1 MDIKQI
7 HIDELRQYD
16 AVCVLGPTAC
26 GKTSFAVALA
36 LAMGNAEIL
45 SADSRQVYRHMDIG
59 TGKDFCE
66 YGTVPYHL
74 IDIVEA
80 GTKYN
85 LFEYQKDFSK
95 AYQDIRSRGGF
106 PIICGGSG
114 LYIEAVTKP
123 GYNLKAVEPDAQL
136 RAELEKKSFEE
147 LVEQFTALKR
157 KHGTEPHN
165 HTDFDTKKRLIR
177 ALEIE
182 LAIDEP
188 CESTSCN
195 ADTISIEQKCG
206 SSKADTINEAVISS
220 NALQVNNSDYIV
232 DNCKLVLP
240 TNVYFIG
247 LEISPERRR
256 AKIDRRLDARLNEG
270 MIDEVRKLLDS
281 GIKAEDL
288 VYYGLEYKFVTQYL
302 TGETSYEWMKEHLA
316 IAIHQFAKRQMT
328 WFRGMER
335 RGTTIHWIPAE

>member
-1 MDIKQI
+1 MTENLIGNSTLPAFDK
-7 HIDELRQYD
+7 LRRYD

-45 SADSRQVYRHMDIG
+45 SADSRQVYRRMDIG
-59 TGKDFCE
+59 TGKDLCE

-123 GYNLKAVEPDAQL
+123 GYNLKAVEPDAAL
-136 RAELEKKSFEE
+136 RASLEEKSFDE
-147 LVEQFTALKR
+147 LLEQFKALKL
-157 KHGTEPHN
+157 KHGSQPHN
-165 HTDFDTKKRLIR
+165 HTDYDTKKRLIR

-182 LAIDEP
+182 LAIDSANQNFQSPKTQNTVSYKTIGDVEGQAH
-188 CESTSCN
+188 STTTN
-195 ADTISIEQKCG
+195 
-206 SSKADTINEAVISS
+206 
-220 NALQVNNSDYIV
+220 
-232 DNCKLVLP
+232 LVLP
-240 TNVYFIG
+240 RKVYFNG

-256 AKIDRRLDARLNEG
+256 AKIDRRLEARLNEG

-302 TGETSYEWMKEHLA
+302 TGEISYEWMKEHLA

-335 RGTTIHWIPAE
+335 RGATIHWIPAE

>member
-1 MDIKQI
+1 MTENLIGNSTLPAFDK
-7 HIDELRQYD
+7 LRQYD

-45 SADSRQVYRHMDIG
+45 SADSRQVYRRMDIG
-59 TGKDFCE
+59 TGKDLCE

-95 AYQDIRSRGGF
+95 AYQDIRNRGRF

-123 GYNLKAVEPDAQL
+123 GYNLKAVEPDARL
-136 RAELEKKSFEE
+136 REELEQKSFEE
-147 LVEQFTALKR
+147 LLEQFISLKR
-157 KHGTEPHN
+157 KHGAQPHN
-165 HTDFDTKKRLIR
+165 HTDYDTKKRLIR

-182 LAIDEP
+182 LAIDAAEQNP
-188 CESTSCN
+188 EIPIIQNT
-195 ADTISIEQKCG
+195 AD
-206 SSKADTINEAVISS
+206 
-220 NALQVNNSDYIV
+220 
-232 DNCKLVLP
+232 LVLP
-240 TNVYFIG
+240 KNVYFIG

-256 AKIDRRLDARLNEG
+256 AKIDRRLEARLNEG

-281 GIKAEDL
+281 GIQAEDL

>member
-1 MDIKQI
+1 MTENLIGNSTLPAFDK
-7 HIDELRQYD
+7 LRQYD

-36 LAMGNAEIL
+36 LAMGDAEIL
-45 SADSRQVYRHMDIG
+45 SADSRQVYRRMDIG
-59 TGKDFCE
+59 TGKDLCE

-95 AYQDIRSRGGF
+95 AYRDIRSRGRF

-123 GYNLKAVEPDAQL
+123 GYNLKAVEPDAKL
-136 RAELEKKSFEE
+136 REELEQKSFEE
-147 LVEQFTALKR
+147 LLEQFISLKR
-157 KHGTEPHN
+157 KHGAQPHN
-165 HTDFDTKKRLIR
+165 HTDYDTKKRLIR
-177 ALEIE
+177 TLEIE
-182 LAIDEP
+182 LAI
-188 CESTSCN
+188 
-195 ADTISIEQKCG
+195 EQGYDAKEI
-206 SSKADTINEAVISS
+206 DRNIDLE
-220 NALQVNNSDYIV
+220 
-232 DNCKLVLP
+232 LP
-240 TNVYFIG
+240 KNVYFIG

-256 AKIDRRLDARLNEG
+256 AKIDRRLEARLNEG

-335 RGTTIHWIPAE
+335 RGATIHWIPAE

>member
-1 MDIKQI
+1 MTENLIGNSTLPAFDK
-7 HIDELRQYD
+7 LRQYD

-45 SADSRQVYRHMDIG
+45 SADSRQVYRRMDIG
-59 TGKDFCE
+59 TGKDLCE

-95 AYQDIRSRGGF
+95 AYRDIRNRGRF

-123 GYNLKAVEPDAQL
+123 GYNLKAVEPDARL
-136 RAELEKKSFEE
+136 REELEQKSFEE
-147 LVEQFTALKR
+147 LLEQFISLKR
-157 KHGTEPHN
+157 KHGAQPHN
-165 HTDFDTKKRLIR
+165 HTDYDTKKRLIR

-182 LAIDEP
+182 LAIDAAEQNP
-188 CESTSCN
+188 EIPIIQNT
-195 ADTISIEQKCG
+195 AD
-206 SSKADTINEAVISS
+206 
-220 NALQVNNSDYIV
+220 
-232 DNCKLVLP
+232 LVLP
-240 TNVYFIG
+240 KNVYFIG

-256 AKIDRRLDARLNEG
+256 AKIDRRLEARLNEG

-281 GIKAEDL
+281 GIQAEDL

-335 RGTTIHWIPAE
+335 RGATIHWIPAE

>member
-1 MDIKQI
+1 MTENLIGNSTLPAFDK
-7 HIDELRQYD
+7 LRQYD

-36 LAMGNAEIL
+36 LAMGDAEIL
-45 SADSRQVYRHMDIG
+45 SADSRQVYRHMNIG
-59 TGKDFCE
+59 TGKDLCE

-95 AYQDIRSRGGF
+95 AYQDIRSRGRF

-123 GYNLKAVEPDAQL
+123 GYNLKAVEPDARL
-136 RAELEKKSFEE
+136 REELEQKSFEK
-147 LVEQFTALKR
+147 LLEQFISLKR
-157 KHGTEPHN
+157 KHGAQPHN
-165 HTDFDTKKRLIR
+165 HTDYDTKKRLIR

-182 LAIDEP
+182 LAI
-188 CESTSCN
+188 
-195 ADTISIEQKCG
+195 EQGYDAKEI
-206 SSKADTINEAVISS
+206 DRNIDLE
-220 NALQVNNSDYIV
+220 
-232 DNCKLVLP
+232 LP
-240 TNVYFIG
+240 KNVYFIG

-256 AKIDRRLDARLNEG
+256 AKIDRRLEARLNEG

-281 GIKAEDL
+281 GIQAEDL

-335 RGTTIHWIPAE
+335 RGATIHWIPAE

>member
-1 MDIKQI
+1 MTENLIGNSTLPAFDK
-7 HIDELRQYD
+7 LRQYD

-45 SADSRQVYRHMDIG
+45 SADSRQVYRRMDIG
-59 TGKDFCE
+59 TGKDLCE

-95 AYQDIRSRGGF
+95 AYQDIHSRGGF

-123 GYNLKAVEPDAQL
+123 GYNLKAVEPDARL
-136 RAELEKKSFEE
+136 REELEQKSFEE
-147 LVEQFTALKR
+147 LLEQFISLKR
-157 KHGTEPHN
+157 KHGTQPHN
-165 HTDFDTKKRLIR
+165 HTDYDTKKRLIR

-182 LAIDEP
+182 LAI
-188 CESTSCN
+188 
-195 ADTISIEQKCG
+195 EQGYDAKEI
-206 SSKADTINEAVISS
+206 DRNIDLE
-220 NALQVNNSDYIV
+220 
-232 DNCKLVLP
+232 LP
-240 TNVYFIG
+240 KNVYFIG

-256 AKIDRRLDARLNEG
+256 AKIDRRLEARLNEG

-288 VYYGLEYKFVTQYL
+288 EYYGLEYKFVTQYL
-302 TGETSYEWMKEHLA
+302 TGETSSEWMKEHLA

-335 RGTTIHWIPAE
+335 RGATIHWIPAE

>member
-59 TGKDFCE
+59 TGKDLCE

-123 GYNLKAVEPDAQL
+123 GYNLKAVEPDARL
-136 RAELEKKSFEE
+136 REELEQKSFEE
-147 LVEQFTALKR
+147 LLEQFISLKR
-157 KHGTEPHN
+157 KHGAQPHN
-165 HTDFDTKKRLIR
+165 HTDYDTKKRLIR

-182 LAIDEP
+182 LAI
-188 CESTSCN
+188 
-195 ADTISIEQKCG
+195 EQGYDAKEI
-206 SSKADTINEAVISS
+206 DRNIDLE
-220 NALQVNNSDYIV
+220 
-232 DNCKLVLP
+232 LP
-240 TNVYFIG
+240 KNVYFIG

-256 AKIDRRLDARLNEG
+256 AKIDRRLEARLNEG

-281 GIKAEDL
+281 GIQAEDL

-335 RGTTIHWIPAE
+335 RGATIHWIPAE